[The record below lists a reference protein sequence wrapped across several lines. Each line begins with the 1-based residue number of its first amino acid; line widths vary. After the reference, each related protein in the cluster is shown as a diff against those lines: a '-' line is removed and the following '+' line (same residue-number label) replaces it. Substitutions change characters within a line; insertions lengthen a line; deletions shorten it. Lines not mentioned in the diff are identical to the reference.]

1 MASILDIF
9 RSKKDTQPAE
19 EIRSETIGGPY
30 VMDWNS
36 AFGYGRYVD
45 RLSIVYGC
53 INLRAST
60 IASLPIQLNRKL
72 PKGHEP
78 ARDHPYYDLITKRP
92 NGFQTTYNFW
102 HWCITQLDMFG
113 NAYIQKIRNNAG
125 VVIELYPL
133 NPYSVD
139 VYVRDDGMPYY
150 KMNMTQP
157 DGTSLY
163 KEFTYDQLIHIKGY
177 SREGYYGMSL
187 IDAFRTLYDGYSEL
201 ETSGTAIAKQAAKPA
216 GVVYYPGNMKEDEL
230 QKLKS
235 GWKQG
240 FTGNNSG
247 KTAFLPNTLKV
258 EVPNVGITAQQAEYI
273 QQKQFSAQRI
283 AADIFRVPLHML
295 GLQSSPTYAS
305 VEQQAIEFVQYTLT
319 PIITNI
325 EQQLQKQ
332 LLEDEED
339 VYVNFNV
346 SGLLRG
352 DIKTRIEYYRFALE
366 HGVMT
371 ANQVNEAE
379 DSGLYI
385 EPTSGGDDYVRPLNF
400 AKITSTPAATPPP
413 APVVESR
420 ADAPAPPKDRI
431 EGSEKNEPESASGKS
446 GDIEMTDAIEAALE
460 NKVEEHN
467 AEMTKE
473 NKPNW
478 SKVRLGSLKA
488 VYRRGAGAY
497 STSHRP
503 GVSRGAW
510 AMARVN
516 AFLRLARTGSPENE
530 AYVGDND
537 LLNADHPK
545 YAKPTE

>member
-1 MASILDIF
+1 MASILDF
-9 RSKKDTQPAE
+9 FKTKKATESVQETRSDTIA
-19 EIRSETIGGPY
+19 GPI
-30 VMDWNS
+30 VQDWNS
-36 AFGYGRYVD
+36 SYGYGRNID
-45 RLSIVYGC
+45 KLSIVYGC

-72 PKGHEP
+72 DKGHEP
-78 ARDHPYYDLITKRP
+78 AKDHPYYDLITKRP
-92 NGFQTTYNFW
+92 NNFQTTYNFW
-102 HWCITQLDMFG
+102 HWCISQLDLFG
-113 NAYIQKIRNNAG
+113 NCYIQKIRNNAG
-125 VVIELYPL
+125 LVVELFPL
-133 NPYSVD
+133 NPSSVE
-139 VYVRDDGMPYY
+139 VNVQDDGTPYY
-150 KMNMTQP
+150 KMTIVQK
-157 DGTSLY
+157 DGSNFY
-163 KEFTYDQLIHIKGY
+163 KEFSQEQIIHLRGY
-177 SREGYYGMSL
+177 SREGYFGLSP
-187 IDAFRTLYDGYSEL
+187 IDTFRTLFDGYSEL
-201 ETSGTAIAKQAAKPA
+201 ETAGTAIARQAAKPA
-216 GVVYYPGNMKEDEL
+216 GVIYYPGSIKEDEL

-258 EVPNVGITAQQAEYI
+258 EVPNIGITAQQAEYI

-283 AADIFRVPLHML
+283 VADIFGCPLHRF
-295 GLQSSPTYAS
+295 GLSSAPTYAS
-305 VEQQAIEFVQYTLT
+305 VELNSLEFVNWTLS

-325 EQQLQKQ
+325 EQQLSKQ
-332 LLEDEED
+332 LLDDAED
-339 VYVNFNV
+339 VYINFNV
-346 SGLLRG
+346 TGLLRG
-352 DIKTRIEYYRFALE
+352 DLRTRLEWYRFAINN
-366 HGVMT
+366 GVMT
-371 ANQVNEAE
+371 SNQINEYEDTGVYIDAVN
-379 DSGLYI
+379 
-385 EPTSGGDDYVRPLNF
+385 GGDDYVRPINF
-400 AKITSTPAATPPP
+400 AKINNAASVPPP
-413 APVVESR
+413 PPVVESR

-431 EGSEKNEPESASGKS
+431 EGSDVNAPESASSKS

-467 AEMTKE
+467 AEMAKE

-516 AFLRLARTGSPENE
+516 AFLRLARTGSPENQ

-545 YAKPTE
+545 YTKSTD